1 MPEQIENI
9 NLRSE
14 EVKEILTRVPHW
26 MIRYGNIL
34 FLILILLILFLSW
47 LIKYPDI
54 IVAEAII
61 TTEIPPQKVYAKAN
75 RNIDSIF
82 IDQAAEVA
90 SNQTLAVLDN
100 SAIYEDVQLLKRTLD
115 TLKFSKNQ
123 FYFPLKQM
131 PILLLGN
138 IEVSYATFENDYLNY
153 ALNRDLKPYEND
165 KTAAQLTQRELKG
178 QLTNLTDQIAF
189 KKSELQYEKKKL
201 ERNQSLFQKGVISA
215 QEIEQSEMEFLSNQ
229 RDLQNLTSS
238 LYQIKQSLAENQKT
252 SRGIF
257 ISQTSDDRT
266 LFRKL
271 IQSYNQLRKNIRDW
285 EFEYVLKS
293 EIQGQAYF
301 FNHWSKNQNVQQ
313 GEMMFTIIPFKE
325 SSYLAKLKTPVKN
338 SGKIQIGQKVLIRL
352 QNYPDTEFG
361 ILQGE
366 VSSISKVP
374 LKENEINTYLVNV
387 SLPDSLI
394 TSYNKKI
401 GFKGEMLGSAEI
413 ITNDVRLINRFFYQL
428 KEVVSR

>member
-1 MPEQIENI
+1 MPEHVEDI

-26 MIRYGNIL
+26 MIRYGNVL

-54 IVAEAII
+54 IAAEAVV
-61 TTEIPPQKVYAKAN
+61 TTEIPPQKIYAKAN

-82 IDQAAEVA
+82 IDQSQEVFPD
-90 SNQTLAVLDN
+90 QTLAVLDN
-100 SAIYEDVQLLKRTLD
+100 SAIYEDVILLKKTLD
-115 TLKFSKNQ
+115 TLKFTEED
-123 FYFPLKQM
+123 FYFPVNEM

-138 IEVSYATFENDYLNY
+138 IEASYAAFENDYITY
-153 ALNRDLKPYEND
+153 ALNRDLQPYEND
-165 KTAAQLTQRELKG
+165 KTAVNLTQQELEGRLKN
-178 QLTNLTDQIAF
+178 LTNQITF

-201 ERNQSLFQKGVISA
+201 QRNQNLFEKGVISA
-215 QEIEQSEMEFLSNQ
+215 QDVEQSEMEYLSNQ

-238 LYQIKQSLAENQKT
+238 LYQIKQSIAENQKN
-252 SRGIF
+252 SRGIY
-257 ISQTSDDRT
+257 ISKTSDDRT
-266 LFRKL
+266 LKRKL

-293 EIQGQAYF
+293 EIRGEAYF
-301 FNHWSKNQNVQQ
+301 FNHWSKNQSVEQ
-313 GEMMFTIIPFKE
+313 GEMMFTIIPLKE
-325 SSYLAKLKTPVKN
+325 SSYIAKLKTPVQN
-338 SGKIQIGQKVLIRL
+338 SGKIQIGQKVLVKL

-361 ILQGE
+361 TLQGQVE
-366 VSSISKVP
+366 NISKVP
-374 LKENEINTYLVNV
+374 FKENEINTYLVNV

-401 GFKGEMLGSAEI
+401 EFKGEMLGTGEI
-413 ITNDVRLINRFFYQL
+413 ITKDVRLINRFFYQL
-428 KEVVSR
+428 KELMDR

>member
-54 IVAEAII
+54 IVAEAIV

-82 IDQAAEVA
+82 IEQAAEVA

-115 TLKFSKNQ
+115 TLKFTKSP

-165 KTAAQLTQRELKG
+165 KTAAQLSQRELKG

-257 ISQTSDDRT
+257 INQTSDDRT

-401 GFKGEMLGSAEI
+401 EFKGEMLGSAEI